1 MCRKKKSY
9 IFQVYLFAWCIM
21 TYYQEFY
28 EACKGESVRELE
40 KYLNKYA
47 QLLNTQFEHDVSPF
61 LFLISDL

>member
-1 MCRKKKSY
+1 
-9 IFQVYLFAWCIM
+9 M

-47 QLLNTQFEHDVSPF
+47 QLLNTQFEHDVS
-61 LFLISDL
+61 LFCS